1 MGQDL
6 SITDLKGRGI
16 VDTYVY
22 RPGIC
27 AVSLESAS
35 RFIGLIYEPFA
46 IFEHQLR
53 SLSIPLLQMPIK
65 VNVARLEVPL

>member
-6 SITDLKGRGI
+6 SITDLKGRRV

-22 RPGIC
+22 EPGIC
-27 AVSLESAS
+27 AVSLKSTS
-35 RFIGLIYEPFA
+35 NFIGLIHEPFV
-46 IFEHQLR
+46 IFEHQLQ

-65 VNVARLEVPL
+65 VNVARLKVLL